1 MNTTSQLLTH
11 LIHQLHPARLRA
23 RLSSLRTGDEGYS
36 TEAVIVIALLV
47 AMAIAAVAIISTK
60 VLAKAHGIST
70 G

>member
-1 MNTTSQLLTH
+1 MNATSQLLTH
-11 LIHQLHPARLRA
+11 LIHQLRPARLRA